1 MKSLYAIRKYIMTFL
16 IVTLLMLVV
25 SFSFFISS
33 PKHAQASASLI
44 KRISHDTYTNRTS
57 QHQTQVEP
65 DTLSFGPMVVSA
77 FQSGRFYAGGGSSG
91 IAWASS
97 FDAGFTWSTGH
108 LPAITTYDGGPY
120 ARVSDSVVGYDL
132 AHHTWLIS
140 SLAAK
145 TTFDNVVGSTAVI
158 VSRSIDGLH
167 WSRPVVVSASGPK
180 NNWDKDWIVCDQ
192 NPRSRF
198 FGHCYSQ
205 WDDSNNQGQIMMSFS
220 NNGGLNWST
229 PISPANQTFFALGG
243 QPLVQPNGNVIVPI
257 YGYDRTTGAEAI
269 YSYMSTDGGMS
280 WTNLVQISP
289 LTYFFSP
296 GSAAAQYRGGS
307 LPSAEIDASGK
318 VYVAWAG
325 CYFEANCSSDDI
337 VFSTSTDG
345 TTWTALQRIPLDRVG
360 SGVEHLT
367 AGLAVDK
374 TTAGAGAHLAVTY
387 YYFPTTTCT
396 TQPCPMYAGFA
407 SSING
412 GTDWSPSQTLTPQM
426 AESWFANTDQGYMT
440 GDYISTSIAA
450 NRGVTVIPVA
460 QAPNGQQY
468 NQAMYA
474 ASIAL
479 AGGSSPC
486 DTLSSANA
494 ANAQAAQKT
503 SHLKRH
509 STAN

>member
-1 MKSLYAIRKYIMTFL
+1 
-16 IVTLLMLVV
+16 
-25 SFSFFISS
+25 
-33 PKHAQASASLI
+33 
-44 KRISHDTYTNRTS
+44 
-57 QHQTQVEP
+57 
-65 DTLSFGPMVVSA
+65 
-77 FQSGRFYAGGGSSG
+77 
-91 IAWASS
+91 
-97 FDAGFTWSTGH
+97 
-108 LPAITTYDGGPY
+108 
-120 ARVSDSVVGYDL
+120 
-132 AHHTWLIS
+132 
-140 SLAAK
+140 
-145 TTFDNVVGSTAVI
+145 
-158 VSRSIDGLH
+158 
-167 WSRPVVVSASGPK
+167 
-180 NNWDKDWIVCDQ
+180 
-192 NPRSRF
+192 
-198 FGHCYSQ
+198 
-205 WDDSNNQGQIMMSFS
+205 MMSFS
-220 NNGGLNWST
+220 TDGGVSWSA
-229 PISPANQTFFALGG
+229 PISPANQSFVALGG

-257 YGYDRTTGAEAI
+257 YGYDRTTGVEGI

-280 WTNLVQISP
+280 WTNLLKISP
-289 LTYFFSP
+289 LIYFYAP

-337 VFSTSTDG
+337 VFTSSSDG
-345 TTWTALQRIPLDRVG
+345 TTWTALQRIPLDPVG

-387 YYFPTTTCT
+387 YYFPNTTCT

-412 GTDWSPSQTLTPQM
+412 GVDWSPSQALSGQM

-440 GDYISTSIAA
+440 GDYISTSIAL
-450 NRGVTVIPVA
+450 NQGVTVIPIA

-474 ASIAL
+474 ASLTI

-486 DTLSSANA
+486 DTLSATMA

-503 SHLKRH
+503 AHPKKY